1 MIEAKDKVVAFRTTE
16 SMNKWLSDT
25 ANKCKVSK
33 GLLVYAL
40 LEHSIK
46 YFKDKSID
54 LMRKTEL
61 MEVKNE

>member
-1 MIEAKDKVVAFRTTE
+1 MIEAKDKVVAFRTTD

-40 LEHSIK
+40 LEHSIT
-46 YFKDKSID
+46 YFKDKQI
-54 LMRKTEL
+54 EL
-61 MEVKNE
+61 IRNTKLEVKQ

>member
-1 MIEAKDKVVAFRTTE
+1 MIEAKDKVISFRSTE

-40 LEHSIK
+40 LEHSIS
-46 YFKDKSID
+46 YFKDKNIE

-61 MEVKNE
+61 MEVKK